1 MPNNISISLDRDN
14 LEYLDTQVKNRSK
27 YINQLIAKDRQE
39 KFAELMK
46 QGYLSQNKDPEVQ
59 EEDRLWEI
67 TTGDGIDETD

>member
-14 LEYLDTQVKNRSK
+14 LEYLNAQVKNRSK
-27 YINQLIAKDRQE
+27 YINDLIAKDRQE

-46 QGYLSQNKDPEVQ
+46 QGYLSQNQDPEIQ
-59 EEDRLWEI
+59 ESDRLWEI